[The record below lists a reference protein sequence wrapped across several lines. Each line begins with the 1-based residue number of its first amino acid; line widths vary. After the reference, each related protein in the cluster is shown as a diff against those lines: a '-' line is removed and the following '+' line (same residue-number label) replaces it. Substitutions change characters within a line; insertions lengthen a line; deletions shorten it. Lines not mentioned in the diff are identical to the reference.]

1 MPLAAIQIY
10 NYTFF
15 GGFKPPTLSFVFVTV
30 FLQGLVANNIQVSRK
45 YSYFKEVEIR
55 CIFRGGGNNKCP
67 FHGKVPFL
75 ENLAPRPRNV
85 AAPLLTPLRRD
96 VYNVLFALV

>member
-67 FHGKVPFL
+67 FYGKVPFL
-75 ENLAPRPRNV
+75 ENLPPPPA
-85 AAPLLTPLRRD
+85 LGTLRRPC
-96 VYNVLFALV
+96 